1 MLSLPIFS
9 YNFLDVDFSEQ
20 DKQYHAGGSFIGCEM
35 AMILAGDN
43 DYLRYIAAP
52 LLMLTVGYGKELTD
66 ERFNN
71 KDIRADMVG
80 IASAVVFDVIPW
92 KWIFR

>member
-1 MLSLPIFS
+1 
-9 YNFLDVDFSEQ
+9 
-20 DKQYHAGGSFIGCEM
+20 M

-80 IASAVVFDVIPW
+80 IASAVVFDVILW